1 MGSYLDENVDHLKTF
16 ENRYCLVIFQLLMT
30 SVTTNNFYTF
40 VLKIWTLIVE
50 LKLLIRDVVIA
61 LTQL

>member
-1 MGSYLDENVDHLKTF
+1 MYINVDHLKTF
-16 ENRYCLVIFQLLMT
+16 ENRYCLVIFQLLVT
-30 SVTTNNFYTF
+30 SVTTNNFLHFCTEN
-40 VLKIWTLIVE
+40 LDSIIVE